1 MTKTDKRATADEYV
15 IAVEPDG
22 SIRVSR
28 ICDNS
33 PDLLRKIAEA
43 GDIAFD
49 PGRD

>member
-1 MTKTDKRATADEYV
+1 MAKTAKRAIADEYV
-15 IAVEPDG
+15 IAVETDG

-33 PDLLRKIAEA
+33 PGLLRKIAEA

-49 PGRD
+49 PGWD